1 MLNQGQKNEP
11 IYKHTHL
18 DPRMVARVT
27 PLMESTFAGELAN
40 YGGNREAIKQN
51 KIKFA
56 AEQYANR
63 LRIAENLGG
72 GASVNPLFEDAK
84 IFGEIGGGQLKNL
97 FESVTTPGNIV
108 GMGEVT
114 NPQASNSISGGMW
127 NPGYKAGSG
136 DIPSYVFGLQSHL
149 AYHCIGFD
157 LIPTISV
164 DTPKIVLNYVDTVYG
179 GGTFDDA
186 ENMPSY
192 VEISSDIFTAAW
204 VKDSTLKRATS
215 ELILRVEDGV
225 GKDAIKVRFMLKSTV
240 KAALTVEVLSTGT
253 VAADHTYTETNTK
266 SVKAVLDL
274 LNASLTP
281 KVVVVTGLVA
291 TALTGLTKVD
301 YASATRT
308 NISEAASN
316 NNSLGGMSRAQHSKG
331 PKHKLNIISMDK
343 QIEVKGIEIE
353 ADTDNIQIKDM
364 AAMGINVIARL
375 YNGVQNQLV
384 QTLDEVILN
393 HLYALGVQHAV
404 NTVKSQGINHS
415 LYIDAPA
422 NTTLSFSSLD
432 VTWNDMTGTDQKAA
446 MGTIA
451 NSMVSTTFENQ
462 TTHADRLY
470 ARILL
475 TAEFIAYQNRI
486 APPDFIVLGGT
497 LASCLKKNATYS
509 VVPTAN
515 TLSSAPELHYSGTI
529 FDVLNVYKNPKI
541 EFNDPRI
548 LLGRRGDDTDPGAK
562 FIAYDLAASRQTIVS
577 NTMAEKIRVW
587 SRFEI
592 ADIGFYPEL
601 NYYTL
606 VAINKFGWA

>member
-1 MLNQGQKNEP
+1 MLDQGKNQP
-11 IYKHTHL
+11 IYKHTQL
-18 DPRMVARVT
+18 DQRSVDRIV
-27 PLMESTFAGELAN
+27 PLMENAFREQHQAYTGS
-40 YGGNREAIKQN
+40 REAIGKE

-56 AEQYANR
+56 SEQYANR
-63 LRIAENLGG
+63 LRIAHNLSGG
-72 GASVNPLFEDAK
+72 SNVNPLFEDAK
-84 IFGEIGGGQLKNL
+84 IFGGVGEGQLKNL
-97 FESVTTPGNIV
+97 FESVSLPGNIIS
-108 GMGEVT
+108 MGEVT
-114 NPQASNSISGGMW
+114 NPNSSNQHQGGIW

-149 AYHCIGFD
+149 AWHCIGFD

-179 GGTFDDA
+179 GGTFDDS

-192 VEISSDIFTAAW
+192 VELGANEFTAAW
-204 VKDSTLKRATS
+204 VKTSALKRATT
-215 ELILRVEDGV
+215 EVVLRAEDGV
-225 GKDAIKVRFMLKSTV
+225 GKAALKVRFMIKSTV

-253 VAADHTYTETNTK
+253 VAADHTYTADNAL

-274 LNASLTP
+274 LNVSATP
-281 KVVVVTGLVA
+281 KVVVGANATVITGKVT
-291 TALTGLTKVD
+291 VD

-308 NISEAASN
+308 NIAEAASN
-316 NNSLGGMSRAQHSKG
+316 NNSLGGMSRAQHQKG

-343 QIEVKGIEIE
+343 QLEVKGLEIE

-384 QTLDEVILN
+384 QSIDEIILN
-393 HLYALGVQHAV
+393 HLYKMGVQHAV

-415 LYIDAPA
+415 LYIDTPA
-422 NTTLSFSSLD
+422 NANLSFSSLG
-432 VTWNDMTGTDQKAA
+432 VTWDDMLGVDQKAA
-446 MGTIA
+446 MGNIA
-451 NSMVSTTFENQ
+451 NSMVSTTYENQ
-462 TTHADRLY
+462 ATHADRLY

-475 TAEFIAYQNRI
+475 TAEFIAYQNRTG
-486 APPDFIVLGGT
+486 APDFIVLGGT
-497 LASCLKKNATYS
+497 LASCLKKNSTYS

-529 FDVLNVYKNPKI
+529 FDTINVYKNPKI
-541 EFNDPRI
+541 DFDDPRI

-562 FIAYDLAASRQTIVS
+562 FIAYDLAASRQTIAEG
-577 NTMAEKIRVW
+577 TMAEKIRVW

-606 VAINKFGWA
+606 VAINKYGWA